1 MRGVICQ
8 LADAPLFKW
17 TCFTESPEGGGT
29 IDKII
34 RLTQAA
40 MTDEA
45 AWLKI
50 LVQLGI
56 SETDWGNVATVE
68 LTVKTINITPS

>member
-1 MRGVICQ
+1 
-8 LADAPLFKW
+8 
-17 TCFTESPEGGGT
+17 
-29 IDKII
+29 
-34 RLTQAA
+34 

-50 LVQLGI
+50 LVQLGV
-56 SETDWGNVATVE
+56 SETDWANVATVE